1 MFESHI
7 NTLSLASIAAKVHG
21 SHYSKQKEEE
31 LILVLVRS
39 GLNEYSLNFLYHL
52 VKRKAS

>member
-7 NTLSLASIAAKVHG
+7 TTLSLASIAAKVHG